1 MSAWIRASKVRHVHG
16 TVSTPENSYSE
27 LSPYIPV
34 GDSNLLSCSS
44 THFAFLRS
52 DKNISVVPLSN
63 TGKLGGAVLP
73 TFQHTSAVEAFQ
85 FSPHKN
91 EHLVS
96 LTNSGTVSLYS
107 TDTDSTNHRPISSFE
122 SSITKATTLT
132 HHPSAASIAAVG
144 GASSLSIVDLEA
156 SSVALTDSSYADA
169 VTSASW
175 SYDGSTLYTS
185 CKDNSVKIYDPR
197 AATASATAL
206 PTPHKGTKPPQ
217 VLALGNTSSILT
229 VGTSMMRER
238 EFGLWDVRKLS
249 KVLQRERMGT
259 SNGLMTPLFDVD
271 TSLLFLAGKG
281 DSNVRIYELSA
292 NQLHPV
298 QNLSPGGLPQRSVCF
313 APKRSLDIMDVE
325 VAKILKLTDKGVEKI
340 PFKIPRRD
348 KHKFCEE
355 LFPPSAAYE
364 SAMDAKSYLEG
375 KNANPFLSSVDPSAA
390 AGAKKEETVEE
401 AEQEEVPR
409 TSSVGSSNSANR
421 FNNGASKFRHVH
433 GKSLP
438 MSGRYFNLQPNISTM
453 DGSLLAA
460 NEKFFALPWMGGG
473 GQVYVSPLGR
483 TGKVEPNCPLLNTG
497 HTKAVTALS
506 FSKFDSSILATGSDD
521 CNVRIFGVT
530 EEGTSTG
537 MGDDQL
543 IGELKGHRNGIRTLD
558 WHPTCQN
565 VMMTSSLDTA
575 VKIWDVQNFKEIT
588 DLGHHHPETIN
599 NCSWNFDGSL
609 IATGS
614 RDKFVRILDPRTNE
628 EVHSGKAHAG
638 ARGPRVHFCGR
649 RGEDQEVLL
658 TLGTGISGDRQM
670 CLYDHRNLAKPY
682 CTKTIDNG
690 NGVLFPLFEESTGM
704 VYLAGRGDRNVKYY
718 EIGKTE
724 EGNWDAKLC
733 HEFSFDGDPL
743 IGISPLPQTTVDVT
757 SVEVLKVLR
766 LSSSEVQPASF
777 FLPRN
782 ADLKEFFQDDVY
794 GDVRSSSNP
803 AVEVSDWADGHNGEM
818 FYDSLRPKNMPLLS
832 ERKVVRTSR
841 SKTQAFRQEIEF
853 KEKEDVQKND
863 MFLKMQAMAVTHEQ
877 YNPNKSSG
885 NVVTTASNGV
895 DCTPIYDSDSDG
907 GWSDDD

>member
-1 MSAWIRASKVRHVHG
+1 M
-16 TVSTPENSYSE
+16 
-27 LSPYIPV
+27 
-34 GDSNLLSCSS
+34 
-44 THFAFLRS
+44 
-52 DKNISVVPLSN
+52 
-63 TGKLGGAVLP
+63 
-73 TFQHTSAVEAFQ
+73 
-85 FSPHKN
+85 
-91 EHLVS
+91 VS
-96 LTNSGTVSLYS
+96 LTGSGTVSIFS
-107 TDTDSTNHRPISSFE
+107 TDTDNTNHRPISSFE
-122 SSITKATTLT
+122 SGVAKASTFA
-132 HHPSAASIAAVG
+132 HHPTAANIAAVAG
-144 GASSLSIVDLEA
+144 HSSVSIVDLEA
-156 SSVALTDSSYADA
+156 SSTALSDTSYADA

-197 AATASATAL
+197 SAETSATAL
-206 PTPHKGTKPPQ
+206 ATPHKGTKPLQ
-217 VLALGNTSSILT
+217 VLSLGNSSSILT
-229 VGTSMMRER
+229 IGTSQMRER

-249 KVLQRERMGT
+249 NALQRERMGT
-259 SNGLMTPLFDVD
+259 SNGLMTPLFDID
-271 TSLLFLAGKG
+271 TNLLFLAGKG
-281 DSNVRIYELSA
+281 DTNIRIYELSA

-313 APKRSLDIMDVE
+313 VPKRALDVMDVE
-325 VAKILKLTDKGVEKI
+325 VARMLKLTDKGVEQI

-355 LFPPSAAYE
+355 LFPLSAAYE

-375 KNANPFLSSVDPSAA
+375 KNADPVLSSVDPSA
-390 AGAKKEETVEE
+390 GEKKEEKVVEE
-401 AEQEEVPR
+401 EEEEEEASR
-409 TSSVGSSNSANR
+409 TSSVGSANR

-433 GKSLP
+433 GKSQP

-460 NEKFFALPWMGGG
+460 NEKFFALPWKGGG
-473 GQVYVSPLGR
+473 GQVYVSKVGS

-506 FSKFDSSILATGSDD
+506 FSS
-521 CNVRIFGVT
+521 GVGEHT
-530 EEGTSTG
+530 
-537 MGDDQL
+537 L
-543 IGELKGHRNGIRTLD
+543 IGELKGHRNSIRTLD
-558 WHPTCQN
+558 WHPTCRD

-670 CLYDHRNLAKPY
+670 CLYDHRNLSKPY

-690 NGVLFPLFEESTGM
+690 NGVIFPLFEESTGV

-724 EGNWDAKLC
+724 EGNWDANLC

-757 SVEVLKVLR
+757 SVEVLKALR

-782 ADLKEFFQDDVY
+782 TDLKEFFQDDVY
-794 GDVRSSSNP
+794 GDVRSASAP
-803 AVEVSDWADGHNGEM
+803 AVEVSDWVNGHNGEM
-818 FYDSLRPKNMPLLS
+818 SYDSLRPGDMPLLS
-832 ERKVVRTSR
+832 ERKVARTSR

-853 KEKEDVQKND
+853 KEKEDTQKND
-863 MFLKMQAMAVTHEQ
+863 MFLKMQKMAVTHEQ
-877 YNPNKSSG
+877 YNPNKSAG
-885 NVVTTASNGV
+885 NVVAAPNGV
-895 DCTPIYDSDSDG
+895 DCVPIYDSDSDG